1 MTAFQRRLDILDY
14 VPRYPKKVT
23 TRRLLQL
30 LEQNGHGHL
39 LMRTVQ
45 RDLEAIEK
53 LGVFG
58 LEVDKRSKPYGWSIN
73 LNWKKLNISLMD
85 ANSALAFSTLKQVAE
100 NLLPE
105 STLHDLSAYFDKA
118 ETILENEQTSLVSHW
133 RKSVALIT
141 EQNPVTLPLPDKD
154 ALSQIKQALF
164 HKQQISAE
172 LKRYLIANK
181 PPIWKRYTKINPLG
195 IIQRDNVTTLV
206 CSIGSFHRKIYKFPI
221 AFIKNISVEKQPVVK
236 PQGYDFEQV
245 KQSYFATNTSCE
257 IITLQLIAKRDS
269 YFVLSNGK
277 LSENQSIEESERPD
291 SVLITAQVADTPKL
305 RAFLR
310 GLGNSIEVV
319 APASVRNYFKALA
332 QDLLLKYTDHKA
344 D

>member
-1 MTAFQRRLDILDY
+1 MSAFQRRLDLLDHI
-14 VPRYPKKVT
+14 PRYPRKIA
-23 TRRLLQL
+23 TRRLLHL
-30 LEQNGHGHL
+30 LEQNGHDNMI
-39 LMRTVQ
+39 MRTVQ

-58 LEVDKRSKPYGWSIN
+58 LEVDKRSKPFGWSIN

-105 STLHDLSAYFDKA
+105 STLSDLSAYFDKA
-118 ETILENEQTSLVSHW
+118 ETILAREETSLVSHW

-141 EQNPVTLPLPDKD
+141 EQNLVTLPLADKD
-154 ALSQIKQALF
+154 ALTKIKQAIF
-164 HKQQISAE
+164 HKKQISAE

-181 PPIWKRYTKINPLG
+181 DPIWKRYTKINPLG
-195 IIQRDNVTTLV
+195 LLQRDNVTTLV
-206 CSIGSFHRKIYKFPI
+206 CSIGSFHHKIYKFPI
-221 AFIKNISVEKQPVVK
+221 AFIRNITQEKQPTVIPK
-236 PQGYDFEQV
+236 DYDFEQV
-245 KQSYFATNTSCE
+245 KQSYFATNNSSD
-257 IITLQLIAKRDS
+257 IVTLKLLAKRDS

-277 LSENQSIEESERPD
+277 LSEEQIIEESEQAD
-291 SVLITAQVADTPKL
+291 CVLITAQVADTPKL

-319 APASVRNYFKALA
+319 APLSIRTYFKELA
-332 QDLLLKYTDHKA
+332 QSLLSKYA
-344 D
+344 